1 MKTKKMSKEEA
12 LDWIR
17 SQLQTSSEDILAK
30 AKDLSSEVS
39 GKKGEK
45 K

>member
-1 MKTKKMSKEEA
+1 
-12 LDWIR
+12 
-17 SQLQTSSEDILAK
+17 LQTSSEEILAK

-45 K
+45 KW